1 MKLSIIIPVYNVEGW
16 LRRCVESIQAQ
27 TIENLEIILI
37 DDGSTDASAAICDEL
52 ASGDGRIRVIHK
64 ENGGQGLARQL
75 VYEGLDSLNEF
86 GYAAVV
92 TLGDPAFYGRLGFEQ
107 AAHYD
112 LRCRWPGTESAF
124 QVHRLAD
131 DALNG
136 VNGLVEYHDHFNR
149 F

>member
-1 MKLSIIIPVYNVEGW
+1 MAPLAVD
-16 LRRCVESIQAQ
+16 
-27 TIENLEIILI
+27 ENY
-37 DDGSTDASAAICDEL
+37 
-52 ASGDGRIRVIHK
+52 R
-64 ENGGQGLARQL
+64 GQGLARQL

-112 LRCRWPGTESAF
+112 LRCRWQDTESAF

-136 VNGLVEYHDHFNR
+136 VNGLVDYHDHFNR